1 MHLFA
6 YLDPGTGSMF
16 IQAIFGA
23 ALAAIVVMRT
33 FFRKALI
40 KARLAFSSR
49 KDIVDEEA

>member
-23 ALAAIVVMRT
+23 ALAVIVVMRT
-33 FFRKALI
+33 FFRKALT
-40 KARLAFSSR
+40 KARVVFSSR
-49 KDIVDEEA
+49 KIDEKA